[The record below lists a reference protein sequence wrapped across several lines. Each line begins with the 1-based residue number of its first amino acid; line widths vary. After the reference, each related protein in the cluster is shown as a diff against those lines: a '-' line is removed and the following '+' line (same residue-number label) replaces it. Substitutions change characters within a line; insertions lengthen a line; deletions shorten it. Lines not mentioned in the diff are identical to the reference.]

1 MTILNRRATEIR
13 LTVKYSFHTFFLS
26 PLLINSIIILTFLDS
41 ILNLN
46 VCILSGVLLVN
57 LKVIIN
63 HETMGEK
70 EKF

>member
-46 VCILSGVLLVN
+46 VCIRISGALLVN
-57 LKVIIN
+57 KSN
-63 HETMGEK
+63 Y
-70 EKF
+70 